1 MISSSLLVSAYSSG
15 WFPMAV
21 DDGEVRWYSPDP
33 RGVIPLDSFHTPSRL
48 ARVMR
53 GGKFRVEIDRRFE
66 DVIRACAETERK
78 EEDAGT
84 WISDEILVSYVE
96 LHRRGVAHSV
106 ETWQDDR
113 LVGGLYGVALGGAF
127 FGESMFHHVTD
138 ASKVA
143 LGALVERLRTRGFRL
158 LDVQWVTPHL
168 ERFGAIEIPRAD
180 YLQQLEQ
187 ALTVTTDFG
196 GR

>member
-143 LGALVERLRTRGFRL
+143 LAALVERLRTRGFRL

>member
-1 MISSSLLVSAYSSG
+1 MIPSSLLVSAYSSG

-21 DDGEVRWYSPDP
+21 DDGEIRWYSPDP
-33 RGVIPLDSFHTPSRL
+33 RGVIPLDSFHVPSRL
-48 ARVMR
+48 ARLMR

-66 DVIRACAETERK
+66 DVICACAGTERK

-127 FGESMFHHVTD
+127 FGESMFHYVTD

-143 LGALVERLRTRGFRL
+143 LAALVERLRTRGFRL

-180 YLQQLEQ
+180 YLKQLEH
-187 ALTVTTDFG
+187 ALTVRTDFG
-196 GR
+196 IR